1 MEATCGDR
9 IFGSSF
15 TPSLLTGIFMN
26 KLLIGAFLFGVVTC
40 AQAQS
45 VHLKAYSKCVE
56 ANGPINNSVVHECA
70 ERASAAA
77 KTDIN
82 RYYKLA
88 QAKVAQQAPEDVI
101 KLENSQKA
109 WLTYRNSYCDL
120 ATTHVGSPMS
130 SYCPMKLNAARA
142 EELKE
147 LAGE

>member
-1 MEATCGDR
+1 
-9 IFGSSF
+9 
-15 TPSLLTGIFMN
+15 MN
-26 KLLIGAFLFGVVTC
+26 KLLLGTLLFGMAAG

-45 VHLKAYSKCVE
+45 VHLKAYDKCVD
-56 ANGPINNSVVHECA
+56 ANGPINNSVVYECA
-70 ERASAAA
+70 EKASALA
-77 KTDIN
+77 KADIN

-88 QAKVAQQAPEDVI
+88 QAKIAQQAPEDVI

-120 ATTHVGSPMS
+120 AATHVGSPMS